1 VLRQVIKPTS
11 EFYNVHIPKE
21 YINHDIEIMI
31 LPLFELESTS
41 TVKSIKKSFD
51 PQSFYGV
58 TSSDKKSIDK
68 YLQKNKSEWE

>member
-1 VLRQVIKPTS
+1 MLRQVIKPTS

-31 LPLFELESTS
+31 LPLFELESTN
-41 TVKSIKKSFD
+41 TVKSIKKPFD

-58 TSSDKKSIDK
+58 ASSDKKSIDK
-68 YLQKNKSEWE
+68 YLQENKSEWE

>member
-1 VLRQVIKPTS
+1 MLRQVIKPTS

-31 LPLFELESTS
+31 LPLFELESTG

-51 PQSFYGV
+51 PQSFYGIA
-58 TSSDKKSIDK
+58 SSDKKSIDK
-68 YLQKNKSEWE
+68 YLQENKSEWE

>member
-1 VLRQVIKPTS
+1 MLRQVIKPTS

-31 LPLFELESTS
+31 LPLFELESTG

-51 PQSFYGV
+51 PQNFYGIA
-58 TSSDKKSIDK
+58 SSDKKSIDK
-68 YLQKNKSEWE
+68 YLQENKSEWE